1 MLFIA
6 LQAGRCIQPDGCCW
20 RSCSGSPLAAPPS
33 PHRPVSPLYAPF
45 RGALGTGRAVLTP
58 CPWLL
63 LGLLVVCVPAND
75 LGAAGAEA
83 IAGVLPDCTF
93 PELDLS
99 RCKLGD
105 AGVTAI
111 AAVLPSCPQ
120 ICRLILE
127 DNQLGA
133 VAGARLADML
143 PACPHIRELNIQC
156 ALLPAWLRRTDGGS
170 SLQPMRRCALA
181 GNHLGPAGAASLAG
195 CLGRQCKL
203 KTLMMAR
210 TLRVSHDMSPQ
221 QRALPRGVCVCVKE
235 TTSVTTGPS
244 HSARCYRRIAP

>member
-111 AAVLPSCPQ
+111 ATVLPSCPQ

-156 ALLPAWLRRTDGGS
+156 TLLPAWLRRTDGGS
-170 SLQPMRRCALA
+170 SPQSMRVWLLCRVALCPRREP
-181 GNHLGPAGAASLAG
+181 LGASRRRQ
-195 CLGRQCKL
+195 LGRVSWPSVQ
-203 KTLMMAR
+203 TEDVDDGPYVAR
-210 TLRVSHDMSPQ
+210 QPQRVATAACLTPWC
-221 QRALPRGVCVCVKE
+221 VCVCV
-235 TTSVTTGPS
+235 
-244 HSARCYRRIAP
+244 

>member
-1 MLFIA
+1 
-6 LQAGRCIQPDGCCW
+6 
-20 RSCSGSPLAAPPS
+20 
-33 PHRPVSPLYAPF
+33 
-45 RGALGTGRAVLTP
+45 
-58 CPWLL
+58 
-63 LGLLVVCVPAND
+63 VPAND

-156 ALLPAWLRRTDGGS
+156 TLLPAWLRRTDGGS
-170 SLQPMRRCALA
+170 SPQSFRALA

-210 TLRVSHDMSPQ
+210 TSRVSHDVSPQ
-221 QRALPRGVCVCVKE
+221 QRALPRGLCEGNNIGDDGAIALSKVLPKNRSLKDVDLAG
-235 TTSVTTGPS
+235 TGG
-244 HSARCYRRIAP
+244 HSCCCYRSPL